1 MKKWSY
7 LFTALAILLSDAMCA
22 TVAYRWRDMLCGIRH
37 GGYSAPASV
46 ALLYALPFAAGI
58 VICIVLAVYFF
69 RKVKRK

>member
-1 MKKWSY
+1 
-7 LFTALAILLSDAMCA
+7 MCA
-22 TVAYRWRDMLCGIRH
+22 TVVYRWRDMLCGIRH

-69 RKVKRK
+69 RKAKRK